1 MLLDIMSSY
10 NHISVNT
17 KAIKLFGLPTAAYF
31 AVLTEIYP
39 RVISKKLDEM
49 LHDNGYFTVDR
60 NYIES
65 RCGLSVEDQ
74 YACDKGLERIGVLH
88 ASPDH
93 PDMLMISLDTMFV
106 YLAED
111 DAKVLEQIRKKAKT
125 KKSDEAAGKRQGMAS
140 MLSAYAATLTHVP
153 EVQEAFRLWIT
164 AMVDSGKAKMSKA
177 VVQLFYETI
186 SNYTKDAQTQVNL
199 LRAATA
205 SGYTNAEWVINS
217 ASGSRVATKSTP
229 ATASRTGVTQK
240 QFSGISSE
248 SF

>member
-1 MLLDIMSSY
+1 MLLDIMSQY
-10 NHISVNT
+10 NQISVNT
-17 KAIKLFGLPTAAYF
+17 KAIKLFGLSTAAYF

-65 RCGLSVEDQ
+65 RCGLPIEDQ
-74 YACDKGLERIGVLH
+74 YACDKGLARIGVLQVN
-88 ASPDH
+88 PDH

-125 KKSDEAAGKRQGMAS
+125 KKSDEAVGKRQGMAS

-153 EVQEAFRLWIT
+153 EVQEAFRLWIV

-186 SNYTKDAQTQVNL
+186 SSYTQDTQVQVNL

-217 ASGSRVATKSTP
+217 ASGARTP
-229 ATASRTGVTQK
+229 IKGVQATASRTGAVQK
-240 QFSGISSE
+240 QFNGISSE